1 MKWALVNDAS
11 SGCVGRWNDGG
22 CLPGR
27 FSELAHKL
35 RPSVL
40 LPPLRFAHRDSPPS
54 PTLGPVR
61 VGTRPTSSLGRLVH
75 GRRACVRAWAR
86 APTERGR
93 AGSAVPDAG
102 VGSVKLPQGRI
113 RCKRG
118 ESAAA
123 PPAGLPTERSIGR
136 LATSKVCPRQP
147 ISTATS
153 EMSRSCA
160 LAVLSWLP
168 AVAAF
173 TGPATRHGVCTR
185 PAACTQPLPRL
196 AADHPAVAG
205 WPDKYTGT
213 AGGPGPR
220 VLHDAFAV
228 LRRPQSQKLVIELD
242 VKNWPTWTTAG
253 NDRWVENVTRKD
265 KEMPYGDALGSG
277 SGLGSGLGLGSG
289 VRLGLYLGLG
299 LGLGQGLGKGQG
311 DALRWAALQPK
322 LYTSPPAPQPPAA
335 NRWSPGPW
343 SQP

>member
-1 MKWALVNDAS
+1 MMRRPDAS
-11 SGCVGRWNDGG
+11 WWDAF
-22 CLPGR
+22 R
-27 FSELAHKL
+27 FVSRNWPISSV
-35 RPSVL
+35 RPSFF
-40 LPPLRFAHRDSPPS
+40 LPSVSHTA
-54 PTLGPVR
+54 
-61 VGTRPTSSLGRLVH
+61 TRRLPQPWAQYASGRA
-75 GRRACVRAWAR
+75 RRRRSAGSFTGDADARAWAR

-185 PAACTQPLPRL
+185 PAACTQPPPRL

-228 LRRPQSQKLVIELD
+228 LRRPQHKLVIELD

-265 KEMPYGDALGSG
+265 KEMPYGEALGA
-277 SGLGSGLGLGSG
+277 
-289 VRLGLYLGLG
+289 RLRL
-299 LGLGQGLGKGQG
+299 
-311 DALRWAALQPK
+311 
-322 LYTSPPAPQPPAA
+322 
-335 NRWSPGPW
+335 
-343 SQP
+343 